1 MDFSEESA
9 VQLFLDTAN
18 VDEIK
23 EINAWGVLSGV
34 TTNPSLIVKEGR
46 EFKKVV
52 KEICN
57 IVDGPVSAE
66 VTAEDVDGMM
76 KQGLDIATW
85 AENVVVK
92 CPLTPNGLSACSQL
106 SKKGIKVNVTLCFSA
121 NQALLAARAGAY
133 FISPFVGRL
142 DDINQDG
149 SALVAEIVEMYH
161 MQSLDT
167 KVLAASVRTPV
178 HVTQAALA
186 GADVAT
192 MPYKVFKQL
201 VKHPLTDAGL
211 AMFAA
216 DWAKANEP
224 VSAKK

>member
-1 MDFSEESA
+1 ML
-9 VQLFLDTAN
+9 LFLDTAN
-18 VDEIK
+18 VEEIK
-23 EINAWGVLSGV
+23 EINAWGVLSGI
-34 TTNPSLIVKEGR
+34 TTNPTLIVKEGKD
-46 EFKKVV
+46 FKKVV

-66 VTAEDVDGMM
+66 VTATDAEGMI

-85 AENVVVK
+85 ADNVVVK
-92 CPLTPNGLSACSQL
+92 CPLTEAGLQATAHL
-106 SKKGIKVNVTLCFSA
+106 SKKDIKVNVTLCFSA

-149 SALVAEIVEMYH
+149 CALVEEIVELYH
-161 MQSLDT
+161 MQAIET
-167 KVLAASVRTPV
+167 RVLAASIRTPQQ
-178 HVTQAALA
+178 VTRCAIA

-192 MPYKVFKQL
+192 LPFKVFKML

-211 AMFAA
+211 TQFLK
-216 DWAKANEP
+216 DWEKVTAEQP
-224 VSAKK
+224 VAAKK

>member
-1 MDFSEESA
+1 M
-9 VQLFLDTAN
+9 QLFLDTAN
-18 VDEIK
+18 VEEIK
-23 EINAWGVLSGV
+23 EINAWGVLSGI

-46 EFKKVV
+46 DFKTVV

-66 VTAEDVDGMM
+66 VTAEDVDGMV

-92 CPLTPNGLSACSQL
+92 CPLTANGLAATSQL

-161 MQSLDT
+161 MQGLDT
-167 KVLAASVRTPV
+167 KVLAASIRTPV

-192 MPYKVFKQL
+192 MPYKVFRML
-201 VKHPLTDAGL
+201 VKHPLTDTGL
-211 AMFAA
+211 ALFAA
-216 DWAKANEP
+216 DWAKANEA
-224 VSAKK
+224 VAAKK

>member
-1 MDFSEESA
+1 ME
-9 VQLFLDTAN
+9 LFLDTAN

-34 TTNPSLIVKEGR
+34 TTNPTLIVKEGR
-46 EFKKVV
+46 EFKQVV

-66 VTAEDVDGMM
+66 VTAEDVDGMV

-85 AENVVVK
+85 ADNVVVK
-92 CPLTPNGLSACSQL
+92 CPLTANGLSACSQL
-106 SKKGIKVNVTLCFSA
+106 SKKGIKVNVTLCFST

-149 SALVAEIVEMYH
+149 SALVAEIAEMYH
-161 MQSLDT
+161 LQGLDT
-167 KVLAASVRTPV
+167 KVLAASIRTPV

-201 VKHPLTDAGL
+201 VKHPLTDAGNAQFL
-211 AMFAA
+211 A
-216 DWAKANEP
+216 DWAKVNQP

>member
-1 MDFSEESA
+1 M
-9 VQLFLDTAN
+9 QLFLDTAN

-34 TTNPSLIVKEGR
+34 TTNPSLVVKEGKD
-46 EFKKVV
+46 FKKVV
-52 KEICN
+52 KEICS

-66 VTAEDVDGMM
+66 VTDEDVEGMVR
-76 KQGLDIATW
+76 QGLDIATW

-92 CPLTPNGLSACSQL
+92 CPLTANGLSATSQL

-161 MQSLDT
+161 MQGLET
-167 KVLAASVRTPV
+167 QVLAASIRTPV

-192 MPYKVFKQL
+192 MPYKVFNQL
-201 VKHPLTDAGL
+201 VKHPLTDAGMAL
-211 AMFAA
+211 FAA
-216 DWAKANEP
+216 DWAKANQP

>member
-1 MDFSEESA
+1 M
-9 VQLFLDTAN
+9 QLFLDTAN

-66 VTAEDVDGMM
+66 VTADDVDGMM

-85 AENVVVK
+85 ADNVVVK
-92 CPLTPNGLSACSQL
+92 CPLTANGLSACSQL

-161 MQSLDT
+161 MQGLDT

-211 AMFAA
+211 AQFAT

>member
-1 MDFSEESA
+1 ME
-9 VQLFLDTAN
+9 LFLDTAN

-66 VTAEDVDGMM
+66 VTAEDVDGMV

-92 CPLTPNGLSACSQL
+92 CPLTANGLSACSQL
-106 SKKGIKVNVTLCFSA
+106 SKKDIKVNVTLCFSA

-161 MQSLDT
+161 IQGLET
-167 KVLAASVRTPV
+167 KVLAASIRTPV

-201 VKHPLTDAGL
+201 VKHPLTDAGNAQFL
-211 AMFAA
+211 A
-216 DWAKANEP
+216 DWAKVNQPA
-224 VSAKK
+224 SAKK

>member
-1 MDFSEESA
+1 
-9 VQLFLDTAN
+9 VLLFLDTAN
-18 VDEIK
+18 VEEIK
-23 EINAWGVLSGV
+23 EINAWGVLSGI

-46 EFKKVV
+46 DFKTVV

-66 VTAEDVDGMM
+66 VTAEDVDGMVE
-76 KQGLDIATW
+76 QGLDIATW

-92 CPLTPNGLSACSQL
+92 CPLTANGLAATSQL
-106 SKKGIKVNVTLCFSA
+106 SRKGIKVNVTLCFSA

-161 MQSLDT
+161 MQGLDT
-167 KVLAASVRTPV
+167 KVLAASIRTPV

-201 VKHPLTDAGL
+201 VKHPLTDAGMAL
-211 AMFAA
+211 FAA
-216 DWAKANEP
+216 DWAKANAP
-224 VSAKK
+224 VPAKK

>member
-1 MDFSEESA
+1 ML
-9 VQLFLDTAN
+9 LFLDTAN
-18 VDEIK
+18 VEEIK
-23 EINAWGVLSGV
+23 EINAWGVLSGI

-46 EFKKVV
+46 DFKTVV

-66 VTAEDVDGMM
+66 VTAEDVDGMVE
-76 KQGLDIATW
+76 QGLDIATW

-92 CPLTPNGLSACSQL
+92 CPLTANGLAATSQL
-106 SKKGIKVNVTLCFSA
+106 SRKGIKVNVTLCFSA

-161 MQSLDT
+161 MQGLDT
-167 KVLAASVRTPV
+167 KVLAASIRTPV

-201 VKHPLTDAGL
+201 VKHPLTDAGMAL
-211 AMFAA
+211 FAA
-216 DWAKANEP
+216 DWAKANAP
-224 VSAKK
+224 VPAKK

>member
-1 MDFSEESA
+1 ML
-9 VQLFLDTAN
+9 LFLDTAN

-66 VTAEDVDGMM
+66 VTADDVDGMM

-85 AENVVVK
+85 ADNVVVK
-92 CPLTPNGLSACSQL
+92 CPLTANGLSACSQL
-106 SKKGIKVNVTLCFSA
+106 SRKGIKVNVTLCFSA

-161 MQSLDT
+161 MQGLDT

-211 AMFAA
+211 AQFAA

>member
-1 MDFSEESA
+1 ML
-9 VQLFLDTAN
+9 LFLDTAN

-23 EINAWGVLSGV
+23 EINAWGVLSGI
-34 TTNPSLIVKEGR
+34 TTNPSLIVKEGKD
-46 EFKKVV
+46 FKKVV

-66 VTAEDVDGMM
+66 VTAEDTETMI

-92 CPLTPNGLSACSQL
+92 CPLTANGLSACAHL
-106 SKKGIKVNVTLCFSA
+106 SGKGIKVNVTLCFSA

-149 SALVAEIVEMYH
+149 SALVEEIVELYH
-161 MQSLDT
+161 MQGLDT
-167 KVLAASVRTPV
+167 KVLAASIRTPV
-178 HVTQAALA
+178 HVTRAALA
-186 GADVAT
+186 GADCCT
-192 MPYKVFKQL
+192 MPYKTFKQL
-201 VKHPLTDAGL
+201 VKHPLTDTGL
-211 AMFAA
+211 AQFNA